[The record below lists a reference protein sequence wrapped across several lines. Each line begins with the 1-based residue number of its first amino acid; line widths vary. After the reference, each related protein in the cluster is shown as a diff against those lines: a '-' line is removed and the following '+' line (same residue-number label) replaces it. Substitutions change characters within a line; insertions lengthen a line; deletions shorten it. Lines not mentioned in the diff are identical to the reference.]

1 MLEEASK
8 AEREGESPLATGIQP
23 APRSALLQQEGDG
36 TAADG
41 PRHATAVALERR
53 IDDLRRAEIAYEA
66 CQGTYAEQQ
75 AWSEDQNSLLSGAR
89 SDLGRARTNYTEA
102 LLARAWA
109 EPPPRHDAELE
120 RRCAEYARCGRSK
133 RINQTDE
140 DACDAAED
148 AWSLSF
154 EQSCNEDGCWPEVEP
169 KAARHLGAKEETRA
183 EQQLRAETLP
193 KAERQPR
200 AKEETWLEQQPGA
213 ETQPKAERPP
223 GAKEEPGAEQEPK
236 AETQPKTERQLVAVE
251 DLGAQPISGAKK
263 VATAKR
269 QLGTVEQPRAEQQP
283 AAMPKTVPAG
293 RFWQTRES
301 DSEEEE
307 MADWKAGSPIE
318 PREPARQAGEG
329 GAALAVAAPDDEEV
343 LAATNVEP
351 AEPREPAEPAVAPP
365 TESTQMSA
373 EGDGMGGTHGPD
385 AGQWP
390 TTGHPLFLQGQGGTD
405 WSLDATKLERLW
417 NGGWTRY
424 VPAWPPMFRG
434 QDRDQGVADERHAG
448 ALAHRKWTNELDK
461 LAMQYQNGV
470 APAETPNGVRTRGE
484 PW

>member
-1 MLEEASK
+1 M
-8 AEREGESPLATGIQP
+8 
-23 APRSALLQQEGDG
+23 
-36 TAADG
+36 
-41 PRHATAVALERR
+41 
-53 IDDLRRAEIAYEA
+53 
-66 CQGTYAEQQ
+66 
-75 AWSEDQNSLLSGAR
+75 
-89 SDLGRARTNYTEA
+89 
-102 LLARAWA
+102 
-109 EPPPRHDAELE
+109 
-120 RRCAEYARCGRSK
+120 
-133 RINQTDE
+133 
-140 DACDAAED
+140 
-148 AWSLSF
+148 
-154 EQSCNEDGCWPEVEP
+154 
-169 KAARHLGAKEETRA
+169 
-183 EQQLRAETLP
+183 
-193 KAERQPR
+193 
-200 AKEETWLEQQPGA
+200 EQQPRA

-223 GAKEEPGAEQEPK
+223 GAKEEPGAEEPK
-236 AETQPKTERQLVAVE
+236 EEPMAETQPKTERQLVAVE

-343 LAATNVEP
+343 PAATNVEP
-351 AEPREPAEPAVAPP
+351 AEPRKPAEPAVAPP

-424 VPAWPPMFRG
+424 VPARPPMFRG
-434 QDRDQGVADERHAG
+434 PRSRPRGWRRTSRGRSRAPQVDERA
-448 ALAHRKWTNELDK
+448 R
-461 LAMQYQNGV
+461 
-470 APAETPNGVRTRGE
+470 
-484 PW
+484 